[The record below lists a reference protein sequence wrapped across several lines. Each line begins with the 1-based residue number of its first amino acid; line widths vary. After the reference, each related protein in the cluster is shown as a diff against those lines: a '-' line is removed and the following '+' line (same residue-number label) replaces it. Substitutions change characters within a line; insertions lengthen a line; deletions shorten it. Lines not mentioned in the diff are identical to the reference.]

1 MVNVNPANAE
11 MNISSTKNL
20 SHLTSAGSLVLVT
33 ELAMSVRVKRVTKE
47 AIERGEVVKEVVG
60 ERYFEFENMTL
71 TVPFASVPLYFWSV
85 NDVEV
90 FQTFGFKAVRLVEP
104 PTSYFERVDTSM
116 FYGFLCSMGERA
128 P

>member
-1 MVNVNPANAE
+1 MVNVHHANAE

-20 SHLTSAGSLVLVT
+20 SHSTSVGSLVLVT
-33 ELAMSVRVKRVTKE
+33 ELAMSVR
-47 AIERGEVVKEVVG
+47 AMERGEVVKEVIG
-60 ERYFEFENMTL
+60 ERHFEFENMTL
-71 TVPFASVPLYFWSV
+71 TVSFASVPLYFWSV

-90 FQTFGFKAVRLVEP
+90 FQTFGFKAVGLVEP